1 MKPII
6 MKKIL
11 ILIFFAFASLAV
23 SAQNTNY
30 TALLGPYGGNVTDI
44 EANGAGALLATVN
57 GSGVFK
63 STDGGLTWT
72 ASSNGITD
80 FSLTDLERDAATG
93 KIYLVSY
100 SKIYYSTD
108 DGTNWLVAMSIP
120 NGGGRKIRKSP
131 ASSTLYL
138 ITNSSPSK
146 IYRSNGASLGTTWLE
161 NYALPSGI
169 ANDMII
175 GSNGYIYVASSAGIY
190 LSNNNGIGWSPL
202 GAAQGLND
210 INSLSLTMSG
220 TDLYVFTDHNSPYKS
235 TDSGTSFSTVTP
247 TPGAYFDGMIKSDG
261 TGNVY
266 LHDNYYSKLWKST
279 NGGTTW
285 TSTFPSNPQNT
296 YGRCNAIYFS
306 SATTLYMAYTSG
318 IFKSTDSG
326 ATASLANEGL
336 TGVQSTQIMITDNGR
351 LLIAAPYTFSQGF
364 QISIDDGQSWA
375 LQKTGAMQRQI
386 YGFVKNGST
395 IIGYGSGVIKTT
407 DNASTWTQ
415 LNASEYLPKV
425 VLSGTT
431 LFGWSANYVSG
442 AYTYAIKKS
451 VDGGATW
458 TPTTITGLPTSS
470 SSYVINNQFFVDDTG
485 NSYVIVYTST
495 NPTNTRFEVY
505 KINAN
510 SSAATKLTIPANTSI
525 SDIECFNGKV
535 YMSGYFNNVSAI
547 VVSSDGGAT
556 WPTTLTTPTSGTF
569 RVINDNTLFLLGQK
583 LYVSTDAGLSWA
595 DNGIFSA
602 VVNGYNSV
610 TDVAISAT
618 NYAYLSLNYAPAFKS
633 NNQIIPPTPP
643 STLAVAGFSHSRVT
657 LKWTDNSSNE
667 DYFIVERSTDDVKYD
682 SVGTVLKNTFITSGE
697 MFINTAL
704 TAQTTYYFKVRAVNA
719 AGKSAYS
726 NKVSATTLQNC
737 LSSSAIPTNR
747 SWTGTTLNE
756 SGIGIKTDV
765 LVSITSNG
773 SAGFYGIDKLTV
785 GAATGI
791 HSEPAVANIIENCG
805 NVFIQSGNEIS
816 NGNGTWNS
824 ITKTLTVHW
833 QTRPNFT
840 YRAETTVF
848 TLNAN
853 DPIPASPTSLTSYIV
868 NTTSLAVGWTG
879 TNYSSE
885 YIVQRSL
892 TTGSG
897 FAEIGRVA
905 YPGNSYVDVNVTS
918 GTKYYYRVLGSN
930 SSGASAPSAESSV
943 TMQLPFF
950 NAVSVVPASTTSKA
964 IYGSA
969 WADLDSD
976 GFEDLIFVYIAAD
989 QPVKTLRNKG
999 DGTFEDVAFTNLAD
1013 NTNIHGGVAVG
1024 DYNGDGKVDLLTTGG
1039 GTEPARI
1046 WTNNGGNSFTSTDL
1060 LTFTGTGY
1068 TPAFVDFNKD
1078 GLLDASFSI
1087 YNGTT
1092 ATGFQIFQQQPDHSF
1107 VKYDLGEVASDKGK
1121 SLSSSWAD
1129 FDNDNDLDL
1138 LVEEYEATANRF
1150 YENQGSGTF
1159 TKKSITAFTTDAAM
1173 YHESSSWGDFDNDGD
1188 LDLFQGNSGPDG
1200 ATLGDMLYQ
1209 NNGDG
1214 TFTRLTTSL
1223 PAEILPNTYYT
1234 NGSSWGDVDNDGDL
1248 DLFVARGP
1256 NSALYL
1262 NSGTGTFTKY
1272 AVAEYL
1278 NSGNSYDNGGSFCD
1292 FNKDGFLD
1300 LFIQRQ
1306 SAQALPVLQNTKNT
1320 GKWIQF
1326 KLIGTTSNRDAI
1338 GARVTLHL
1346 ASSKIQIREVSP
1358 LSGFEASDS
1367 RIVHFGLGSLTT
1379 IPSVDIRWPSGI
1391 VQTLTNVTSNQILS
1405 ITEDGAGPAIT
1416 TFSPAKDA
1424 TGVATSTTIAITV
1437 DESSTA
1443 IAGKK
1448 IYLYKSSDL
1457 TTPVASADVTT
1468 ATKTGNEYKF
1478 TLPNKLLLNTQY
1490 TVAIDAGAVKD
1501 VYGNLSLA
1509 LNTNIWTFTTSPGP
1523 VPSAL
1528 SPARDAIGIDAN
1540 STLSLTFGGPVTL
1553 VAAKT
1558 LKIYKSSDLV
1568 NAVES
1573 INITAGVVSGNV
1585 VTFTKTKKFQRATAY
1600 TIGIDAGAFV
1610 DIDGNDSPVMNTTG
1624 ALAWS
1629 FTSAGGPSTVT
1640 LAPAN
1645 AATNVAVNTAIEVT
1659 FDKAVTAV
1667 AGKKIKVMNG
1677 ATAVL
1682 DVDVSTTG
1690 TISGNKYNVPAPTGN
1705 WPNLATLS
1713 VTIDAGAFVDAN
1725 QNDFAGIATGWSFTT
1740 VEAPDVIAPVIAF
1753 DPLLVPATLEKSFP
1767 TFSLAVPI
1775 TDNKTVASAT
1785 FFHRKV
1791 SEKNFTATAMSLNN
1805 ALGKWETQITNSFTD
1820 EMGFEYYFEALDNAT
1835 PSANK
1840 GRFPAGSAY
1849 LRVTTSF
1856 ANSAP
1861 NFSIP
1866 GGATKTSWKIVSV
1879 PYALPN
1885 NNNSVENIFGF
1896 GAVDKSQWR
1905 VIRYAPTP
1913 AWVDVSTIDR
1923 GKGYFV
1929 NAVSSKSITLVNASA
1944 PSFTRDNL
1952 FSLNLDAGFNQIGNP
1967 YTLPISWDDI
1977 KNFNPG
1983 LTGSLLS
1990 YNGGY
1995 VAVTTLNPFEGGF
2008 VNVTTAMTIKIPFPG
2023 QPAGSG
2029 KKGFGDLGHNIDAE
2043 EWTLPIN
2050 LKQGEITYEFAAVG
2064 MAKDAS
2070 LAADDFDDMTPPR
2083 FFDYLEMNFAREN
2096 FSKRI
2101 ARDIVPSKDNFSWDF
2116 SLASNQSGTVEMYWN
2131 NEPLAQ
2137 SVNEIYLLDISRQTL
2152 IDMRQ
2157 RGSYSFNAKESSQ
2170 FKIYYGKDLH
2180 IAPVRTAFGNAYPN
2194 PTSGITNIGF
2204 SLPESNGLRQSVSVE
2219 LIDNTGRT
2227 LETVIQGEYRPGYH
2241 EAIIDA
2247 RQMSSGF
2254 YTLRLNVSGTEGKI
2268 IQVKKLVVK

>member
-1 MKPII
+1 

-11 ILIFFAFASLAV
+11 ILLFFASASFL
-23 SAQNTNY
+23 SWAQNTNY
-30 TALLGPYGGNVTDI
+30 TALIGPYGGTVNDI
-44 EANGAGALLATVN
+44 EANGAGALLAAVN
-57 GSGVFK
+57 GTGVFK

-72 ASSNGITD
+72 SSSNGITD
-80 FSLTDLERDAATG
+80 FSLSDLERDAATG

-108 DGTNWLVAMSIP
+108 DGTNWIVAASIA
-120 NGGGRKIRKSP
+120 GGKKIRKSP
-131 ASSTLYL
+131 TSSTLYL
-138 ITNSSPSK
+138 ITNTNPSK
-146 IYRSNGASLGTTWLE
+146 IYRSTGASLGTTWTE
-161 NYALPSGI
+161 NYSLPSGT

-175 GSNGYIYVASSAGIY
+175 GSNGYIYVASSDGTY
-190 LSNNNGIGWSPL
+190 RSNDNGISWSQL
-202 GAAQGLND
+202 GTAQGLND
-210 INSLSLTMSG
+210 MNCLSLTMSG
-220 TDLYVFTDHNSPYKS
+220 TDLYVFTNHNSPYKS
-235 TDSGTSFSTVTP
+235 TNSGTSFSTVTP
-247 TPGAYFDGMIKSDG
+247 SPNSYVDGMIKSDG
-261 TGNVY
+261 AGNVY
-266 LHDNYYSKLWKST
+266 FHDNYYSKLWRSAD
-279 NGGTTW
+279 GGTSW
-285 TSTFPSNPQNT
+285 TSSFPTNPQNT
-296 YGRCNAIYFS
+296 YSHCNTIYFS
-306 SATTLYMAYTSG
+306 STSTLLMGFNNG
-318 IFKSTDSG
+318 IFKSTDTG
-326 ATASLANEGL
+326 ATSFLASDGLAGL
-336 TGVQSTQIMITDNGR
+336 QSQQIVISDNGR
-351 LLIAAPYTFSQGF
+351 LLVAAPYSLPQGF
-364 QISIDDGQSWA
+364 QISIDDGQSWSV
-375 LQKTGAMQRQI
+375 QKTGFLQRQI
-386 YGFVKNGST
+386 YGFIKNGST
-395 IIGYGSGVIKTT
+395 IMGYGNGVIKTT
-407 DNASTWTQ
+407 DNASTWTEV
-415 LNASEYLPKV
+415 NPTEYLPKM

-431 LFGWSANYVSG
+431 LFGWSATYASG
-442 AYTYAIKKS
+442 AYTYTIKKS
-451 VDGGATW
+451 IDGGATW
-458 TPTTITGLPTSS
+458 TPTTITGLPTTNA
-470 SSYVINNQFFVDDTG
+470 SYVMNNQFFVDGSG
-485 NSYVIVYTST
+485 NVYVMTYTSA
-495 NPTNTRFEVY
+495 NPTNTRYEVY
-505 KINAN
+505 KINAG
-510 SSAATKLTIPANTSI
+510 SSTAAKLTIPTNTYLT
-525 SDIECFNGKV
+525 DIECFNGKV
-535 YMSGYFNNVSAI
+535 YMSGYFNNSYGIA
-547 VVSSDGGAT
+547 VSSDAGAT
-556 WPTTLTTPTSGTF
+556 WPTMLTTPTSANF

-583 LYVSTDAGLSWA
+583 LYVSTDAGVSWA
-595 DNGIFSA
+595 DNGNFSS
-602 VVNGYNSV
+602 VSNGYVSV
-610 TDVAISAT
+610 TDVAISST

-633 NNQIIPPTPP
+633 NSQIIPPTPP
-643 STLAVAGFSHSRVT
+643 SVLAVAGFSHSRVA
-657 LKWTDNSSNE
+657 LRWTDNSSNE

-682 SVGTVLKNTFITSGE
+682 SIGTVLKNNFTTSGE
-697 MFINTAL
+697 IFTNTAL
-704 TAQTTYYFKVRAVNA
+704 TAQTTYYYKVRAVNS

-737 LSSSAIPTNR
+737 LASSAIPTNR

-756 SGIGIKTDV
+756 SGVGIKTDP

-773 SAGFYGIDKLTV
+773 TTGWYNIDKLTV

-791 HSEPAVANIIENCG
+791 HTEPAVASIIENCG
-805 NVFIQSGNEIS
+805 NVFVQTGSFDMV

-824 ITKTLTVHW
+824 TTKVLTVHW
-833 QTRPNFT
+833 QSRPNYN

-848 TLNAN
+848 TLNVS
-853 DPIPASPTSLTSYIV
+853 DPVPASPTSPTAYII
-868 NTTSLAVGWTG
+868 NATSLVIGWTG
-879 TNYSSE
+879 SNYSTE

-897 FAEIGRVA
+897 FAEIGRVT
-905 YPGNSYVDVNVTS
+905 YPGNSYVDANVTA

-930 SSGASAPSAESSV
+930 STGQSAPSVEASV
-943 TMQLPFF
+943 TMQVPFF
-950 NAVSVVPASTTSKA
+950 NAVQVVPASTASKFINGA
-964 IYGSA
+964 A
-969 WADLDSD
+969 WADLDGD
-976 GFEDLIFVYIAAD
+976 GLQDLIFVYGTAD

-999 DGTFEDVAFTNLAD
+999 DGTFEDLAFTNLSD
-1013 NTNIHGGVAVG
+1013 NLNIHAGVATG

-1046 WTNNGGNSFTSTDL
+1046 WTNDGSNKFTATDL
-1060 LTFTGTGY
+1060 VTFSGTGY

-1078 GLLDASFSI
+1078 GLLDASFSV
-1087 YNGTT
+1087 YGNVSSP
-1092 ATGFQIFQQQPDHSF
+1092 FYLFQQAPDHTF
-1107 VKYDLGEVASDKGK
+1107 TKYELGELASDLGK
-1121 SLSSSWAD
+1121 SISSSWVD
-1129 FDNDNDLDL
+1129 YDNDNDLDL
-1138 LVEEYEATANRF
+1138 LVEEYEAPAVNRF

-1159 TKKSITAFTTDAAM
+1159 TKKAIAAFATDAAM

-1200 ATLGDMLYQ
+1200 VSLGDMLYQ

-1223 PAEILPNTYYT
+1223 PAEILPNFYT

-1248 DLFVARGP
+1248 DLFVARYP
-1256 NSALYL
+1256 YSALYL

-1272 AVAEYL
+1272 AIAEYL
-1278 NSGNSYDNGGSFCD
+1278 NSGNAYDNAGSFCD

-1300 LFIQRQ
+1300 LFVQRQ

-1320 GKWIQF
+1320 GKWIEF
-1326 KLIGTTSNRDAI
+1326 KLTGTTSNKDGI

-1346 ASSKIQIREVSP
+1346 PSSKIQIREVSP
-1358 LSGFEASDS
+1358 VAGYGATDS

-1379 IPSVDIRWPSGI
+1379 IPSVDVRWPSGVI
-1391 VQTLTNVTSNQILS
+1391 QTITNVTSNQILS
-1405 ITEDGAGPAIT
+1405 ITEDGTGPVIT
-1416 TFSPAKDA
+1416 TFLPAKNA
-1424 TGVATSTTIAITV
+1424 TGVATSTSITITV
-1437 DESSTA
+1437 DETSTA

-1448 IYLYKSSDL
+1448 IYLYNSSDL

-1468 ATKTGNEYKF
+1468 ATKTGNDYKF
-1478 TLPNKLLLNTQY
+1478 TLSNKLALNTQY
-1490 TVAIDAGAVKD
+1490 TIAIDAGAVKD
-1501 VYGNLSLA
+1501 AYGNLSIALA
-1509 LNTNIWTFTTSPGP
+1509 TGTWTFTTSPGP
-1523 VPSAL
+1523 VPTTL
-1528 SPARDAIGIDAN
+1528 SPARDANGIDAN

-1558 LKIYKSSDLV
+1558 LKIYKSSDLTT
-1568 NAVES
+1568 AVES
-1573 INITAGVVSGNV
+1573 INVTAGIISGNT

-1600 TIGIDAGAFV
+1600 TIGIDAAAFV
-1610 DIDGNDSPVMNTTG
+1610 DSDGNDSPPMSTTG
-1624 ALAWS
+1624 ALSWS
-1629 FTSAGGPSTVT
+1629 FTSAGGPATVT
-1640 LAPAN
+1640 LAPLN
-1645 AATNVAVNTAIEVT
+1645 AATDIAVNSAIEVT
-1659 FDKAVTAV
+1659 FDKPVTAA

-1690 TISGNKYNVPAPTGN
+1690 TISGNKYSVPAPAGN
-1705 WPNLATLS
+1705 WPNLTTLS
-1713 VTIDAGAFVDAN
+1713 VTIDAGAFMDAN
-1725 QNDFAGIATGWSFTT
+1725 QNDFVGITTGWSFKTI
-1740 VEAPDVIAPVIAF
+1740 EAPDVIAPVIAF
-1753 DPLLVPATLEKSFP
+1753 DQLSVPATLEKSFA
-1767 TFSLAVPI
+1767 TFLLAVPI

-1791 SEKNFTATAMSLNN
+1791 SEKNFTPTAMSLNGS
-1805 ALGKWETQITNSFTD
+1805 GKWETQVTNSFTD

-1835 PSANK
+1835 PNPNK
-1840 GRFPAGSAY
+1840 GRFPAGSTY

-1866 GGATKTSWKIVSV
+1866 GGGTKTSWKIVSV

-1896 GAVDKSQWR
+1896 GAADKSQWR

-1913 AWVDVSTIDR
+1913 AWVDVSTVDR

-2008 VNVTTAMTIKIPFPG
+2008 INVTSAVTIKFPFPG

-2029 KKGFGDLGHNIDAE
+2029 RKGFNDLGNDIDAE

-2070 LAADDFDDMTPPR
+2070 LSIDDFDDMTPPR
-2083 FFDYLEMNFAREN
+2083 FFDYLEINFARESV
-2096 FSKRI
+2096 SKRI
-2101 ARDIVPSKDNFSWDF
+2101 ARDIVPTKDNFSWDF

-2131 NEPLAQ
+2131 NEPLTQ

-2152 IDMRQ
+2152 VDMRQ
-2157 RGSYSFNAKESSQ
+2157 RNNYSFNARESSQ

-2180 IAPVRTAFGNAYPN
+2180 IAPVRTTFGNAYPN
-2194 PTSGITNIGF
+2194 PTSGMTNIGF

-2219 LIDNTGRT
+2219 LIDNMGRA
-2227 LETVIQGEYRPGYH
+2227 LETVVQGEYRPGYH
-2241 EAIIDA
+2241 EASFDM
-2247 RQMSSGF
+2247 RQMSSGL
-2254 YTLRLNVSGTEGKI
+2254 YTLRMNVSGTEGKI
-2268 IQVKKLVVK
+2268 VQVKKLVVK